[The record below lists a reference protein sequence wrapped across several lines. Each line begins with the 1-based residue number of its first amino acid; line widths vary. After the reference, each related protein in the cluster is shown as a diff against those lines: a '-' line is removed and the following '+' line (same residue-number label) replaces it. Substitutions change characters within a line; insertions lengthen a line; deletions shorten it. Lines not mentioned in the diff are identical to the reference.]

1 MSLLYWQRSP
11 AGHASSSMLI
21 EICGIQSKGF
31 IMDDHKHLREIDCS
45 LAATWAMALNLGVN
59 QYTGPAISAKACFW
73 WQSTTNVNKGRQAW
87 PMSGLF
93 I

>member
-1 MSLLYWQRSP
+1 
-11 AGHASSSMLI
+11 
-21 EICGIQSKGF
+21 
-31 IMDDHKHLREIDCS
+31 MDDHKHLREIDCS

-93 I
+93 ILMSMWTMNKENCQSVILIKDGV